1 MKVPTEGVVN
11 AAGSDELYLGFV
23 WGTTRKILSGIVFCC
38 LFGLYTFSHP
48 FETFQTKL
56 VGTLFVLTVIL
67 STGKTYHF
75 DAKTDLF
82 RYHQTFMLL
91 SLSWVEAGRVSEM
104 QVAKFITREVVDSES
119 GQVNTVEELKL
130 LFKTGEPFEFVSIF
144 GRRRLEVVA
153 SKINRF
159 LFNNRDHEVKN
170 ILNFS
175 SKDPSQS
182 IEELD
187 SEDLSFAHSA
197 EDSTERNAF
206 W

>member
-1 MKVPTEGVVN
+1 MKLPSKDVVN

-23 WGTTRKILSGIVFCC
+23 WGTTRKILSVIVFLC

-48 FETFQTKL
+48 FETFQTQL
-56 VGTLFVLTVIL
+56 VGILFVLTVIL
-67 STGKTYHF
+67 TTGKTYHF

-104 QVAKFITREVVDSES
+104 RAAKFITREVVDSES

-144 GRRRLEVVA
+144 GRGRLEVVA

-159 LFNNRDHEVKN
+159 LFNNRDHDVEK
-170 ILNFS
+170 ILNIS
-175 SKDPSQS
+175 SKNPSQS
-182 IEELD
+182 IEVLD
-187 SEDLSFAHSA
+187 SGDLAFAPTA
-197 EDSTERNAF
+197 EESTERNAF

>member
-1 MKVPTEGVVN
+1 MKVPSKDVVN

-23 WGTTRKILSGIVFCC
+23 WGTTRKILSVIVFLC

-48 FETFQTKL
+48 FVNFQTQL
-56 VGTLFVLTVIL
+56 VGILFVLTVIL
-67 STGKTYHF
+67 TTGKTYHF

-104 QVAKFITREVVDSES
+104 RAAKFITRKVVDSES
-119 GQVNTVEELKL
+119 GHVKTVEELKL

-144 GRRRLEVVA
+144 GRGRLEVVA

-159 LFNNRDHEVKN
+159 LFNNRDHDVEK

-175 SKDPSQS
+175 SKNPSQS
-182 IEELD
+182 IEVLD
-187 SEDLSFAHSA
+187 SGNLAFAPTA
-197 EDSTERNAF
+197 EESTERNAF